1 MERRAKLG
9 CVSRRQMPA
18 PEALARRR
26 VPSVAPVSV
35 TAPVK
40 RTQGDDGPQCA
51 SVKGLSLVMYE
62 RVGADL
68 VNNREGY
75 INGVQRHDSHELTGV

>member
-1 MERRAKLG
+1 
-9 CVSRRQMPA
+9 MPA

-62 RVGADL
+62 HVGADL
-68 VNNREGY
+68 VSNREGHV
-75 INGVQRHDSHELTGV
+75 NRVNRQDSREPTGV